1 MKYYNEAHL
10 PPTIGQAIDA
20 YGDQNIQS
28 IQLYGEIDPT
38 HGFIVTKK
46 GFYFCVKQPGFVSF
60 DDLEDIIIHKE
71 HGKSDQLILKGA
83 KTARF
88 NGNEEFCEKIAQAV
102 SELKDLPVHYD
113 MSDVDA
119 IYYYGGIILHDI
131 QDDVYEDT
139 TLTDLQEEYLH
150 AYLEEIEENKETEL
164 QTYMM
169 NMSLLGD
176 KILKLVEE
184 LELDSEEIDAL
195 EAAVKRGQEKQKSM
209 FDQAK
214 EMYEKNPDLMKN
226 MTGIDLEDIKNKSPE
241 ELNQMLDDLCD
252 RFHISKDQL
261 MQLAAKFKQ

>member
-1 MKYYNEAHL
+1 MKYYNEEHL
-10 PPTIGQAIDA
+10 PSTVGQAIDA
-20 YGDQNIQS
+20 YGDRDIKS
-28 IQLYGEIDPT
+28 IKLYGEIDST
-38 HGFIVTKK
+38 HGFMVTEK

-60 DDLEDIIIHKE
+60 DNLEDITIHKE
-71 HGKSDQLILKGA
+71 HGKSDQLILKGD

-88 NGNEEFCEKIAQAV
+88 NGNEEFCENIAQAIGDMKN
-102 SELKDLPVHYD
+102 LDINYD

-131 QDDVYEDT
+131 KDDAYEDT
-139 TLTDLQEEYLH
+139 ILTPLQEEYLN
-150 AYLEEIEENKETEL
+150 AYLEELEENKDAEL

-195 EAAVKRGQEKQKSM
+195 EEAVARDQEKQKSM

-214 EMYEKNPDLMKN
+214 EMYDKNPDLIKN
-226 MTGIDLEDIKNKSPE
+226 MTGIDPESIKDKSPE
-241 ELNQMLDDLCD
+241 ELNHMLDDLCD
-252 RFHISKDQL
+252 RFNISKDQL

>member
-1 MKYYNEAHL
+1 MKYYDEAHL

-20 YGDQNIQS
+20 YGDQDIQS

-139 TLTDLQEEYLH
+139 TLTDLQEEFLH
-150 AYLEEIEENKETEL
+150 AYLEELEENKDAEL

-195 EAAVKRGQEKQKSM
+195 EAAVKR
-209 FDQAK
+209 DQ
-214 EMYEKNPDLMKN
+214 
-226 MTGIDLEDIKNKSPE
+226 
-241 ELNQMLDDLCD
+241 
-252 RFHISKDQL
+252 
-261 MQLAAKFKQ
+261 